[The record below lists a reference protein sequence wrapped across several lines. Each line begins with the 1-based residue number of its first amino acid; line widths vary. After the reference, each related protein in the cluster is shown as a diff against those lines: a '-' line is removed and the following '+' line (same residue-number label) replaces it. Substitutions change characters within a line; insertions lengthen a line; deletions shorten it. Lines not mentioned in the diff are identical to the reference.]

1 MEFAAIAVA
10 ILRSR
15 HWCNVSPEVS
25 PRGGCAGPVDY
36 VALRVLLRLQLPKHL
51 ADHYRCPSPSSR
63 QLFCGIG
70 KPCFLFPRSTQARQ
84 LVRTGS
90 RPLAAR

>member
-25 PRGGCAGPVDY
+25 PRGTPQIAIIDPVKTASMVD
-36 VALRVLLRLQLPKHL
+36 ALAVGSQ
-51 ADHYRCPSPSSR
+51 S
-63 QLFCGIG
+63 
-70 KPCFLFPRSTQARQ
+70 KPP
-84 LVRTGS
+84 
-90 RPLAAR
+90 